1 MAGLIDYR
9 EPSNPYDRN
18 AIRVTNVYGQQI
30 GHLPRQVVQRLAAY
44 VDDGSLVI
52 DARLSGSSGQF
63 DVPIEI
69 KLFGPIDDAR
79 KSQISAR
86 LKKDKIPTAHL
97 DQAELRRE
105 MQRQQDL
112 ARASAIA
119 STMQNGMSA
128 PGYGAGPSQHAYRR
142 LEDIIAENGRELNP
156 REIGEC
162 SEKFGMSEEDL
173 AQLPKADKPKRI
185 LTELL
190 PYQRQGL
197 AWLQDRENPKLP
209 ERGSAD
215 PVQLWKRDSKN
226 VFENIATRLRMK
238 EEPKLAS
245 GGILADDMGL
255 GKTIQIISLIV
266 WDQEKLNAEDSRTTL
281 VVAPLS
287 LLSNWSGQIAQHVNP
302 KKPLR
307 VFTYH
312 GNGKSKCNNPK
323 DFARYDVVLTT
334 YGTVKAEYDI
344 KSTKDQEDFVRKT
357 GIFSNTWRRIVLDEG
372 HTIRNPTT
380 RTTKSVCAIK
390 ASSRWC
396 LTGTPI
402 VNSLTDLCSILSFIG
417 VTGGLEQLPVFN
429 SVLTNPV
436 KQRSSTAISLLQ
448 AVMAQFTLRRKK
460 GFEFVNLKL
469 PSIIHR
475 VIDIEFN
482 EKERKIHDA
491 FNSTAKSDFQ
501 QWQELRHGDAHDR
514 RQARE
519 RYNHLFEVLLRLRQ
533 VCNHWKLCHKRV
545 TELMDILA
553 EMKSVDLTPE
563 NVDALKDLMKLAVE
577 ASDDCP
583 ICMDTITIRK
593 YPMITTCGHIFCKD
607 DILQVIQTQGK
618 CPMCRHEL
626 KTEKDVVELTASD
639 YDKEDKLVEPKTE
652 DDEEQEDGESSKLK
666 ALLELLQ
673 SKQDE
678 ENPKIVL
685 FSQWTSFLTLLEPH
699 LRGVG
704 IKFTRLDGTMTV
716 SQRDAALKAFD
727 DDPDCSILLA
737 SLAVASVGL
746 NLVVANTVIM
756 CDSWWAPSIE
766 DQAVDRIHRLGQKR
780 DCTVFKLV
788 VKDSIEQRVLG
799 IQEDKRAL
807 MRAAFNEGGDANPH
821 HRSENRVRDLQRLL
835 E

>member
-1 MAGLIDYR
+1 MT
-9 EPSNPYDRN
+9 S
-18 AIRVTNVYGQQI
+18 VYGQQI
-30 GHLPRQVVQRLAAY
+30 GHLPRQVVSKLAAY
-44 VDDGSLVI
+44 VDDGSLAI
-52 DARLSGSSGQF
+52 DARLSGLSGQY

-69 KLFGPIDDAR
+69 KLFGPTDHAR
-79 KSQISAR
+79 KSQIGAR
-86 LKKDKIPTAHL
+86 LKRDKIPTAHL
-97 DQAELRRE
+97 DLAERQRE
-105 MQRQQDL
+105 LQRQVEL
-112 ARASAIA
+112 GRAGGVAL
-119 STMQNGMSA
+119 TMQNGISGLDDG
-128 PGYGAGPSQHAYRR
+128 PGSSQLPYRR
-142 LEDIIAENGRELNP
+142 LEDIIAESGRQLNP
-156 REIGEC
+156 REIGEY

-173 AQLPKADKPKRI
+173 AQLPKADIPKRV

-209 ERGSAD
+209 ERGSSDA
-215 PVQLWKRDSKN
+215 VQLWKRDSKN

-255 GKTIQIISLIV
+255 GKTIQIISLII
-266 WDQEKLNAEDSRTTL
+266 WDQEKLKPEDPRTTL
-281 VVAPLS
+281 VIAPLS
-287 LLSNWSGQIAQHVNP
+287 LLSNWSGQIAHHVNP

-312 GNGKSKCNNPK
+312 GNSKSKCNNPK
-323 DFARYDVVLTT
+323 DFAGYDVVLTT
-334 YGTVKAEYDI
+334 YGTVKAEYEI
-344 KSTKDQEDFVRKT
+344 KTVKDQEDFVRKT
-357 GIFSNTWRRIVLDEG
+357 GIFSNTWRRVVLDEG
-372 HTIRNPTT
+372 HTIRNPST
-380 RTTKSVCAIK
+380 RATRSVCAIK
-390 ASSRWC
+390 APSRWC

-402 VNSLTDLCSILSFIG
+402 VNSLTDLCSILKFIG

-436 KQRSSTAISLLQ
+436 KQRNETAISLLQ

-460 GFEFVNLKL
+460 EFKFVNLKL
-469 PSIIHR
+469 PPMTHH
-475 VIDIEFN
+475 VIDVEFN
-482 EKERKIHDA
+482 ENERKIHDT
-491 FNSTAKSDFQ
+491 FNSVAKSDLT
-501 QWQELRHGDAHDR
+501 QWQELRHGDAVDR
-514 RQARE
+514 RAARE

-533 VCNHWKLCHKRV
+533 VCNHWKLCQQRV

-553 EMKSVDLTPE
+553 EKKSVDLTPQ
-563 NVDALKDLMKLAVE
+563 NVNALKDMMKLALE
-577 ASDDCP
+577 ASEDCP
-583 ICMDTITIRK
+583 ICMDTITIQK
-593 YPMITTCGHIFCKD
+593 CPMITTCAHVFCKD

-626 KTEKDVVELTASD
+626 KSEKDVVELTASD
-639 YDKEDKLVEPKTE
+639 YDKEDNSIEPKKE
-652 DDEEQEDGESSKLK
+652 DEEDLDDGKSSKLK
-666 ALLELLQ
+666 ALLELLR

-699 LRGVG
+699 LREIG

-716 SQRDAALKAFD
+716 NQRDAALKAFD
-727 DDPDCSILLA
+727 NDPDCSILLA

-766 DQAVDRIHRLGQKR
+766 DQAVDRIYRLGQKR
-780 DCTVFKLV
+780 ECSVFKLV
-788 VKDSIEQRVLG
+788 VRDSIEQRVLG

-807 MRAAFNEGGDANPH
+807 MRAAFNEGEEGNPQR
-821 HRSENRVRDLQRLL
+821 RSENRVRDLQRLL